1 MLLEDKLYCYEKR
14 EEVLVFS
21 EVIMMSNVTSL
32 TVQNSICI
40 KISQPFH

>member
-21 EVIMMSNVTSL
+21 EIIMMSSVGGNNELVSSPGKGAKTL
-32 TVQNSICI
+32 Q
-40 KISQPFH
+40 

>member
-21 EVIMMSNVTSL
+21 EIIMMSNVMSL

-40 KISQPFH
+40 N

>member
-21 EVIMMSNVTSL
+21 EIIMMSNVTFL
-32 TVQNSICI
+32 TV
-40 KISQPFH
+40 